1 MRANSENEM
10 STSMEFDRF
19 ADDYAHIL
27 DRTVS
32 ASGEDSSY
40 FAEYKALYLQRLLGP
55 SFCGKV
61 LDFGC
66 GVGLLSRY
74 LRKHLPS
81 ARIDGF
87 DVSQDSI
94 AKVDPALST
103 QGLFTSALNDLAQD
117 YALIVVAN
125 VMHHIPPEQRSGV
138 IQDLADRLDRGGLL
152 SIFEHNAANPL
163 TRWVVR
169 RCPFDEDAILLSP
182 RETAG
187 HLAAAGLRLKRRDY
201 IVFMPAFLAWLRP
214 LESWLR
220 WLPLGAQYVTLA
232 VKHV

>member
-1 MRANSENEM
+1 MRANSENET

-32 ASGEDSSY
+32 ASGENSSY
-40 FAEYKALYLQRLLGP
+40 FAEYKARYLQRLLGP
-55 SFCGKV
+55 SFRGKV

-74 LRKHLPS
+74 LRKHLPA

-103 QGLFTSALNDLAQD
+103 QGLFTSTLRDLAQD

-125 VMHHIPPEQRSGV
+125 VMHHIPPERRLGI

-152 SIFEHNAANPL
+152 SIFEHNAANPV
-163 TRWVVR
+163 TRWVVE
-169 RCPFDEDAILLSP
+169 RCVFDADAILLP
-182 RETAG
+182 ARETAG
-187 HLAAAGLRLKRRDY
+187 HVTAAGLRLKRRDY
-201 IVFMPAFLAWLRP
+201 IVFMPSFLAWLRP
-214 LESWLR
+214 LESSLR

>member
-1 MRANSENEM
+1 
-10 STSMEFDRF
+10 MEFDRF

-32 ASGEDSSY
+32 ASGENSSY
-40 FAEYKALYLQRLLGP
+40 FAEYKARYLQRLLGP
-55 SFCGKV
+55 SFRGKV

-74 LRKHLPS
+74 LRKHLPA

-103 QGLFTSALNDLAQD
+103 QGLFTSTLRDLAQD

-125 VMHHIPPEQRSGV
+125 VMHHIPPERRLGI

-152 SIFEHNAANPL
+152 SIFEHNAANPV
-163 TRWVVR
+163 TRWVVE
-169 RCPFDEDAILLSP
+169 RCVFDADAILLP
-182 RETAG
+182 ARETAG
-187 HLAAAGLRLKRRDY
+187 HVTAAGLRLKRRDY
-201 IVFMPAFLAWLRP
+201 IVFMPSFLAWLRP
-214 LESWLR
+214 LESSLR